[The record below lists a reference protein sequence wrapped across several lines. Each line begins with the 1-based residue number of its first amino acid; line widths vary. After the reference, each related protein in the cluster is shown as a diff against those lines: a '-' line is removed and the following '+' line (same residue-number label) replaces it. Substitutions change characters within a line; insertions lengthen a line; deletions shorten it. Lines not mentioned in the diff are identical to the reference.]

1 MPTIGWASR
10 TPASEPQLGAPPNG
24 KTLASAPATQYPV
37 WFFWTRH
44 ALGALGGAPAGP
56 ANAVMPESVGTRT
69 SPSAAEGAAKWATEP
84 TEISARTAPLAGLST
99 YNVPEARSIDH
110 RFPPARMG
118 EPAAPVAGPTQP
130 SEIDRCA
137 TSIL

>member
-10 TPASEPQLGAPPNG
+10 TPASEPQLGAAPNG
-24 KTLASAPATQYPV
+24 KMLPSAPATQYPV
-37 WFFWTRH
+37 WFVCARH
-44 ALGALGGAPAGP
+44 ALGACDGAPAGP
-56 ANAVMPESVGTRT
+56 ANAVMPESVGTST

-99 YNVPEARSIDH
+99 DSVPEDRSIDH

-118 EPAAPVAGPTQP
+118 EPAAPVSGPTQP
-130 SEIDRCA
+130 SDID
-137 TSIL
+137 